1 MIWSNPIIFSM
12 TSWIVK
18 FPFKVG
24 HLPQFTPWAFNVMRY
39 LRVPLLWS
47 FLPMSMPLGC
57 LWFLEATFL
66 IYASALAFTEFH
78 LLPSWPLQQQQGP
91 QSYALLFSSVT
102 PYMCYWNFTSS
113 ITTLHSFATLL
124 SLLASSLFQWSVLVK
139 CHVGFSLGDME
150 VTQLHALLSVWPEWW
165 ALSDPSLTD
174 FERREVI
181 GHWLWCAPVISVVI
195 GGLKT

>member
-1 MIWSNPIIFSM
+1 M

-47 FLPMSMPLGC
+47 FLPMSMPLGR

-66 IYASALAFTEFH
+66 IYASALGLH
-78 LLPSWPLQQQQGP
+78 WVPL
-91 QSYALLFSSVT
+91 A
-102 PYMCYWNFTSS
+102 
-113 ITTLHSFATLL
+113 AE
-124 SLLASSLFQWSVLVK
+124 LASPTAAGSTIPCSAVFFCDSIYVLLKFYFQRYHSSFLCHTFIVVSQFPLSMI
-139 CHVGFSLGDME
+139 HVGKMSHGFFTGRDGSN
-150 VTQLHALLSVWPEWW
+150 TTTCFAICVWPEWW

>member
-12 TSWIVK
+12 MLWFVK

-47 FLPMSMPLGC
+47 FLPMSMPLGR
-57 LWFLEATFL
+57 LRFLEATFL

-78 LLPSWPLQQQQGP
+78 LLPSWPLQRQQGP
-91 QSYALLFSSVT
+91 QSHALLFSSVT

-124 SLLASSLFQWSVLVK
+124 SLLASSLFQWSILVK
-139 CHVGFSLGDME
+139 CHVGFSLGEME
-150 VTQLHALLSVWPEWW
+150 VTQLHALLSVCD
-165 ALSDPSLTD
+165 LNGGRSVT
-174 FERREVI
+174 R
-181 GHWLWCAPVISVVI
+181 HWQT
-195 GGLKT
+195 LKEGR